1 MVPVI
6 GPPMGLLLYLI
17 ASIAKIS
24 LRQLLVALL
33 PFYIPLFSPLAIIM
47 LVSDLVLW
55 LPNMLR

>member
-1 MVPVI
+1 MI